1 MSLVPAG
8 PAVSTVDSIA
18 GPIVVRRTQD
28 EIWIT
33 LPISSANNRT
43 FFRTLA
49 VNVIVLLNARTT
61 TLATSLRPGLMA
73 AARTAAHTT
82 ADRTTAVLSMAVL
95 SMVVPSMAALNM
107 VVVRLALVANF
118 GYLFQYVLSHVS
130 VACFL

>member
-33 LPISSANNRT
+33 LPTSRAVALLSVAPPNAAIPTPFPSSGIACAFLLIT
-43 FFRTLA
+43 TAPVLSA
-49 VNVIVLLNARTT
+49 SGKVVLLNARTT

-73 AARTAAHTT
+73 AART
-82 ADRTTAVLSMAVL
+82 TAVC
-95 SMVVPSMAALNM
+95 N
-107 VVVRLALVANF
+107 
-118 GYLFQYVLSHVS
+118 
-130 VACFL
+130 